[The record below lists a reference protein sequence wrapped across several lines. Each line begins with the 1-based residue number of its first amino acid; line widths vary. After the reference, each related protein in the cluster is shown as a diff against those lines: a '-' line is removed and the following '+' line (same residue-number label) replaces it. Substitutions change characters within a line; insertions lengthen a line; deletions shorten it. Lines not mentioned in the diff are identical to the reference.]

1 MSWYQWV
8 GTDGDIMGM
17 TTYGASG
24 KSEEVMKHFGFTVEH
39 VVERA
44 MKLLA
49 R

>member
-1 MSWYQWV
+1 
-8 GTDGDIMGM
+8 M

-24 KSEEVMKHFGFTVEH
+24 KSEDVMKHFGFTVEH

>member
-1 MSWYQWV
+1 MSWYRWV
-8 GTDGDIMGM
+8 GLDGDIIGM

-24 KSEEVMKHFGFTVEH
+24 KSEEVMKHFGFTVDN

-44 MKLLA
+44 LKLLA